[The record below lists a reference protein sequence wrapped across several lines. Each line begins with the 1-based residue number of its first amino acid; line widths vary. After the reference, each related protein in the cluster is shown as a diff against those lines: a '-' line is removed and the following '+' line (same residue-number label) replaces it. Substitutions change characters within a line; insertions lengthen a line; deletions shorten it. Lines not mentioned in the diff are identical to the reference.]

1 MKPTKI
7 PDPVPGFEFDES
19 VDFEQAP
26 AWFLDGT
33 HSVPPWSPMFGWFW
47 INFCRHGLQYG
58 AQKLS
63 LPTVK
68 GWDWRFMKGGG
79 YLTILN
85 VESKEEIRER
95 AGHFREA
102 MRPFI
107 VDYDGLW
114 QGFLDEILGRYAELK
129 QLDLETAS
137 TVELL
142 ENFEQNINVCRRMW
156 EIHMYMMYGVFTG
169 YLCFENACR
178 ELLQIDDT
186 DPVFHQLMTGFDNKV
201 LQVDK
206 RLWEF
211 SKEINEKGLSA
222 IVLENEPEDIEEQL
236 EADAVGRE
244 FLVDF
249 REFLEEDGWRMQRM
263 SEINIPT
270 WIEDPTPAFANIQRF
285 LAKGGDFDLDQER
298 AKLAEQRLTT
308 EQEVVAKLAPEQKGW
323 FTRLLRLAQKS
334 GVFSEE
340 HDHYLDLYTH
350 ALIRRCC
357 LAIGRRLVAGGT
369 IDDPE
374 DIFFLIP
381 DEVRRVALCPD
392 KFDMHHVVGHRR
404 SEWQSWCE
412 TANPPVLLKDGFSMD
427 EAMAMLAKSN
437 DPIAL
442 KCVVGGLPIV
452 RPELKADMYGTC
464 GSPGVAEGRARVV
477 LRDEQLA
484 EIEQGD
490 ILVAASTS
498 PTWTPAFS
506 LLGGIVVDRG
516 ASLSHAAIAGR
527 EYGIPVLMNVFT
539 GTQLLVT
546 GQNIRVDANMGALY
560 ILDK

>member
-1 MKPTKI
+1 MKI
-7 PDPVPGFEFDES
+7 PDPVPGFEFDET
-19 VDFEQAP
+19 VDLEQSP

-33 HSVPPWSPMFGWFW
+33 HSVPPWTPMFGWFW
-47 INFCRHGLQYG
+47 IHFCRHGLQYG

-68 GWDWRFMKGGG
+68 GWDWRFKNGGG
-79 YLTILN
+79 YLTTFN

-95 AGHFREA
+95 AKHFREA

-137 TVELL
+137 TIELL

-156 EIHMYMMYGVFTG
+156 EIHMYMMYGVFTA
-169 YLCFENACR
+169 YLCFENVCR
-178 ELLQIDDT
+178 ELVGIDDT
-186 DPVFHQLMTGFDNKV
+186 DPQFHQLMAGFDNKV
-201 LQVDK
+201 MQVDK

-211 SKEINEKGLSA
+211 AKEIDEKGLSS
-222 IVLENEPEDIEEQL
+222 IVLDNEPDKIEERL
-236 EADAVGRE
+236 EADPVGQA
-244 FLVDF
+244 FLVEF
-249 REFLEEDGWRMQRM
+249 RKFLDEDGWRMQRM
-263 SEINIPT
+263 SEINVPT
-270 WIEDPTPAFANIQRF
+270 WIEDPTPAFANIKRF
-285 LAKGGDFDLDQER
+285 LTIGGDFDLDQVR
-298 AKLAEQRLTT
+298 IKLTEQRLSA
-308 EQEVVAKLAPEQKGW
+308 EQEVLSKLAPEQKGW
-323 FTRLLRLAQKS
+323 FTSLLRLAQKS
-334 GVFSEE
+334 GIFSEE

-357 LAIGRRLVAGGT
+357 LAIGRRFVDGGAM
-369 IDDPE
+369 DDVE
-374 DIFFLIP
+374 DIFFLNP
-381 DEVRRVALCPD
+381 DEVRKAGLCPD
-392 KFDMHHVVGHRR
+392 QFDLHRLVEHRR
-404 SEWQSWCE
+404 SAWQSWCE
-412 TANPPVLLKDGFSMD
+412 TPNPPVLLRDGFSMD
-427 EAMAMLAKSN
+427 DAMAMLAKSN

-452 RPELKADMYGTC
+452 RPELKADLYGTC
-464 GSPGVAEGRARVV
+464 GSPGVAEGPARVV
-477 LRDEQLA
+477 LNDAQLV
-484 EIEQGD
+484 EIQRGD
-490 ILVAASTS
+490 ILVAPSTS

-506 LLGGIVVDRG
+506 LLAGIVVDRG

-539 GTQLLVT
+539 ATQLLAT
-546 GQNIRVDANMGALY
+546 GQRIRVDANMGTLY

>member
-1 MKPTKI
+1 MKI

-33 HSVPPWSPMFGWFW
+33 HSVPPWTPMFGWFW

-68 GWDWRFMKGGG
+68 GWDWRFKNGGG
-79 YLTILN
+79 YLTTFN

-95 AGHFREA
+95 AKHFREA

-114 QGFLDEILGRYAELK
+114 KGFLDEILGLYKELK

-137 TVELL
+137 TIDLL

-156 EIHMYMMYGVFTG
+156 EIHMYMMYGVFTA

-178 ELLQIDDT
+178 ELLGIDDT

-211 SKEINEKGLSA
+211 SKEIDEKGLSP
-222 IVLENEPEDIEEQL
+222 IVLDNEPEDIEKRL
-236 EADAVGRE
+236 EMDPVGRE
-244 FLVDF
+244 FLVGF
-249 REFLEEDGWRMQRM
+249 REFLDEDGWRMQRM
-263 SEINIPT
+263 SEINVPT
-270 WIEDPTPAFANIQRF
+270 WIEDPTPAFANIKRF
-285 LAKGGDFDLDQER
+285 LIKGGDFDLDRER
-298 AKLAEQRLTT
+298 TKLTEQRLST
-308 EQEVVAKLAPEQKGW
+308 EQEVLGKLAPEQKSW

-334 GVFSEE
+334 GIFREE

-357 LAIGRRLVAGGT
+357 LAIGGRFVDGGAM
-369 IDDPE
+369 DDAE

-381 DEVRRVALCPD
+381 DEVRKAGICPD
-392 KFDMHHVVGHRR
+392 QFDLRPVVEYRR

-412 TANPPVLLKDGFSMD
+412 TENPPVLLRDGFSMD

-452 RPELKADMYGTC
+452 RPELKADLYGTC
-464 GSPGVAEGRARVV
+464 GSPGVAEGPARVV

-490 ILVAASTS
+490 ILVATSTS

-506 LLGGIVVDRG
+506 LLSGIVVDRG

-539 GTQLLVT
+539 ATQLLVT
-546 GQNIRVDANMGALY
+546 GQKIRVDANMGALY

>member
-1 MKPTKI
+1 MKI
-7 PDPVPGFEFDES
+7 PDPVPGFEFDETA
-19 VDFEQAP
+19 DFEQSP

-33 HSVPPWSPMFGWFW
+33 HSVPPWTPMFGWFW
-47 INFCRHGLQYG
+47 IHFCRHGLQYG

-68 GWDWRFMKGGG
+68 GWDWRFKNGGG
-79 YLTILN
+79 YLTTFN

-95 AGHFREA
+95 AKDFREA

-114 QGFLDEILGRYAELK
+114 QGFLDEILGRYEKLK

-137 TVELL
+137 TIDLL
-142 ENFEQNINVCRRMW
+142 DHFEQNINVCRRMW
-156 EIHMYMMYGVFTG
+156 EIHMYMMYGVFTA

-178 ELLQIDDT
+178 ELVGIDDT
-186 DPVFHQLMTGFDNKV
+186 DPQFHQLMTGFDNKV
-201 LQVDK
+201 MQVDK

-211 SKEINEKGLSA
+211 SKEIDHKGLSS
-222 IVLENEPEDIEEQL
+222 IVLGNEPEKIEELL
-236 EADAVGRE
+236 EADPAGRA
-244 FLVDF
+244 FLVEF
-249 REFLEEDGWRMQRM
+249 RKFLDEDGWRMQRM
-263 SEINIPT
+263 SEINVPT
-270 WIEDPTPAFANIQRF
+270 WIEDPTPAFANIKRF
-285 LAKGGDFDLDQER
+285 LIIGGDFDLDRER
-298 AKLAEQRLTT
+298 VRLTEQRLSA
-308 EQEVVAKLAPEQKGW
+308 EQEVLSKLAPEQKSW

-334 GVFSEE
+334 GIFSEE

-357 LAIGRRLVAGGT
+357 LAIGRRFVDAGVM
-369 IDDPE
+369 DDKE
-374 DIFFLIP
+374 DIFFLNP
-381 DEVRRVALCPD
+381 DEVRKAGICPD
-392 KFDMHHVVGHRR
+392 QFDLHRLVEHRR
-404 SEWQSWCE
+404 SEWQTWCE
-412 TANPPVLLKDGFSMD
+412 TPNPPVLLRDGFSMD

-452 RPELKADMYGTC
+452 RPELKADLYGTC
-464 GSPGVAEGRARVV
+464 GSPGVAEGPARVV
-477 LRDEQLA
+477 LNDAQLA
-484 EIEQGD
+484 EIQQGD

-506 LLGGIVVDRG
+506 LLAGIVVDRG

-539 GTQLLVT
+539 ATQLLAT
-546 GQNIRVDANMGALY
+546 GQRIRVDANMGTLY